1 MGLPLPP
8 CVPCV
13 PFRLCAAEEG
23 RFFASSLFAASR
35 AGGRRAAAADD
46 AFFEDPPRRAPE
58 ALAPEDDLARAPR
71 DPLRADP
78 LRADPDPREGLGS
91 SEASSWW
98 VER

>member
-35 AGGRRAAAADD
+35 AGGRRAAAADG
-46 AFFEDPPRRAPE
+46 AFFEDPRRAPE

-78 LRADPDPREGLGS
+78 DPREGLGS